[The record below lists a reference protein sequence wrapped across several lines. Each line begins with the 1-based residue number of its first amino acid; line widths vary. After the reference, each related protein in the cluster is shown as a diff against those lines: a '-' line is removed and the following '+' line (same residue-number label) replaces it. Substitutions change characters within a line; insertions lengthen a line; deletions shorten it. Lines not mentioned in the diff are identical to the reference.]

1 MAHRPP
7 GWISPCS
14 RTTSW
19 RGTCAWS
26 LPTDLATASPH
37 PARTLPRG
45 LAVGRR
51 GPCRPSRRRT
61 FCGSGVSS
69 GAPYAAVCAALVS
82 DRVAGAGL
90 VSGVTDFGWRGAWDG
105 YLEAE
110 ATLMQIGDEAQGT
123 EWCEA
128 RYRVDDDVSARG
140 LPTGRLARA
149 AAVSGNSRSWST
161 APRQCICT
169 TRAAWGVAA
178 LMLLVATA
186 TRRRALMQS
195 RIAGGPRARAL
206 AVTARPTQAELF
218 VETQRRL
225 CRAGA
230 GGTASPV
237 GCRRVDSGRRRRGIE
252 LGRELVGRGTGNP
265 AVVRALPV
273 APVQREP
280 GEVQRQLAAD
290 PRDPA
295 EDLERRVASPPEGR

>member
-69 GAPYAAVCAALVS
+69 GAPYAAVCAAPVS

-110 ATLMQIGDEAQGT
+110 ATLMRIGDEAKGT

-128 RYRVDDDVSARG
+128 RYGADG
-140 LPTGRLARA
+140 
-149 AAVSGNSRSWST
+149 SRFEEAGVGDLSP
-161 APRQCICT
+161 AD
-169 TRAAWGVAA
+169 TR
-178 LMLLVATA
+178 
-186 TRRRALMQS
+186 TRRRAFATGLMMTSVREAFRQGVS
-195 RIAGGPRARAL
+195 GYAQDIVLQGRPWSFDA
-206 AVTARPTQAELF
+206 TA
-218 VETQRRL
+218 
-225 CRAGA
+225 
-230 GGTASPV
+230 
-237 GCRRVDSGRRRRGIE
+237 I
-252 LGRELVGRGTGNP
+252 
-265 AVVRALPV
+265 V
-273 APVQREP
+273 APVQILH
-280 GEVQRQLAAD
+280 GEADTLA
-290 PRDPA
+290 PI
-295 EDLERRVASPPEGR
+295 SHGHHTG